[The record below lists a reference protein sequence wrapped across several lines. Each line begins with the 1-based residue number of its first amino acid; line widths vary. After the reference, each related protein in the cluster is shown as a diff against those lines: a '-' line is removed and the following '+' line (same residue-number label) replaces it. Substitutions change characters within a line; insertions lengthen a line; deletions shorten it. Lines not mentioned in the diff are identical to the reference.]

1 MNSPKLLRACR
12 RIALEFLV
20 IGLIT
25 LVTGEVV
32 LRIYDHYYPSFVFD
46 NEIYN
51 GFRGKAGEYHWDFP
65 LNSKGFNDVEFGPKS
80 ATTRR
85 ILAIGDS
92 FAFGVVPYQYNYLTL
107 LEQRLQA
114 GGMAVEVLNAGVI
127 KTGPRDYLALLVREG
142 FALQPDAVLLSF
154 FIGNDF
160 DRWEPPKHR
169 YYRFYRYSYV
179 ATLLWSAYKVL
190 RYYEGPAL
198 SLSPGKSNY
207 CDDCPNFDPERYL
220 SIEAQRSI
228 IFLDDDRAFR
238 VGVDDALAAMAEI
251 KRLCNDHRIPLFVV
265 IIPDEMQVN
274 MALQKEIR
282 ARLPPGTKWDKTQ
295 PNRLLGERLHR
306 LGVPYLDL
314 YPEFA
319 EAATTTVLYRPRDT
333 HWNIAGNRLAAE
345 AIARGLLAEPKLFSR

>member
-1 MNSPKLLRACR
+1 MNSSELPQHRGR
-12 RIALEFLV
+12 VALDILV
-20 IGLIT
+20 IILIT
-25 LVTGEVV
+25 VVLGEVV
-32 LRIYDHYYPSFVFD
+32 LRVYHHFYPSFVFE

-51 GFRGKAGEYHWDFP
+51 GFRGKPGAYHWDFP

-80 ATTRR
+80 PITRR
-85 ILAIGDS
+85 ILAVGDS

-179 ATLLWSAYKVL
+179 ATLLWYTYKVL
-190 RYYEGPAL
+190 RYYEGPVL
-198 SLSPGKSNY
+198 SLRPGKSKY
-207 CDDCPNFDPERYL
+207 CDDCPNFDPEEYL
-220 SIEAQRSI
+220 KIEAQRSI
-228 IFLDDDRAFR
+228 VFMDDDRAFR
-238 VGVDDALAAMAEI
+238 ADVDDALAAMAEI
-251 KRLCNDHRIPLFVV
+251 KRLCDEHRVPLFVV

-274 MALQKEIR
+274 IALQKEIM
-282 ARLPPGTKWDKTQ
+282 ARLRPGTKWDNTQ
-295 PNRLLGERLHR
+295 PNRLLGDRLDR

-319 EAATTTVLYRPRDT
+319 EASKTTVLYRPRDT

-345 AIARGLLAEPKLFSR
+345 VIARSLLAQPTPPVR